1 MQIQISARHGSL
13 SEATQAKVIAKVE
26 RLTRLFERLTAIE
39 VTVDLTRRDA
49 PLVDV
54 KVSAEHKHDFVAV
67 CQSLEL
73 MAGIDDVV
81 EKMEQQLRKYK
92 QRVQDRHRGS
102 GRRPI
107 EAPEVT
113 EDAGPDTE

>member
-1 MQIQISARHGSL
+1 VQIQISARHGSL

-54 KVSAEHKHDFVAV
+54 KVSAEHKHDFVASE
-67 CQSLEL
+67 QSEDL
-73 MAGIDDVV
+73 MAATDVV
-81 EKMEQQLRKYK
+81 VHKLEQQIRKYK
-92 QRVQDRHRGS
+92 ERLQDRHRNAPHRQQEAPSGS
-102 GRRPI
+102 G
-107 EAPEVT
+107 
-113 EDAGPDTE
+113 EDASP